1 MRLAGWVMLT
11 GSGQF
16 GPKATVSHYRTLK
29 GVRSIHLSF
38 QKIVL
43 KTFGEWPEGKVRLN
57 IVEQVQRLLL
67 KSMKELI
74 VISAQVLT
82 GDGLAIQGLW
92 MWAPL
97 GP

>member
-1 MRLAGWVMLT
+1 MDQR
-11 GSGQF
+11 
-16 GPKATVSHYRTLK
+16 PRTVSRYRTLK
-29 GVRSIHLSF
+29 GVRNTHLSF

-43 KTFGEWPEGKVRLN
+43 KSFGEWTEGTVRLN
-57 IVEQVQRLLL
+57 IVERVRRLLL

-74 VISAQVLT
+74 GISAQVLT
-82 GDGLAIQGLW
+82 VDGLAIQGLW

>member
-1 MRLAGWVMLT
+1 MLT

-16 GPKATVSHYRTLK
+16 GPKATGSHYRTVK
-29 GVRSIHLSF
+29 GVKNAHLSF

-43 KTFGEWPEGKVRLN
+43 KAFGEWIEGKVRPN
-57 IVEQVQRLLL
+57 TVEQVQRRLL

-82 GDGLAIQGLW
+82 VDGLAIQGL
-92 MWAPL
+92 
-97 GP
+97 